1 MTRRRLTPD
10 EIALWQEVTGSVD
23 RMHRRPTAPPRPL
36 PKPTPVKPPPPRFDP
51 FQVGQTARGAP
62 PAHSLKL
69 ALPDRLAQAPLAMN
83 PRIRTRMKRGK
94 LPPEA
99 RIDLHGKRL
108 ESAKADLIRFILT
121 SWSRGLRLV
130 LVITGKGRS
139 TPDDL
144 GPIPRPRG
152 LLRHQ
157 VPDWLRLPPLA
168 QAVLQIETA
177 HVSHGGEGA
186 YYVYLRR

>member
-1 MTRRRLTPD
+1 
-10 EIALWQEVTGSVD
+10 
-23 RMHRRPTAPPRPL
+23 
-36 PKPTPVKPPPPRFDP
+36 
-51 FQVGQTARGAP
+51 
-62 PAHSLKL
+62 
-69 ALPDRLAQAPLAMN
+69 
-83 PRIRTRMKRGK
+83 MKRGK

-99 RIDLHGKRL
+99 RLDLHGKRL
-108 ESAKADLIRFILT
+108 ETAQTDLVRFILT
-121 SWSRGLRLV
+121 AQARGLRLV

-139 TPDDL
+139 AAADDL

-157 VPDWLRLPPLA
+157 VPDWLRMPPLA